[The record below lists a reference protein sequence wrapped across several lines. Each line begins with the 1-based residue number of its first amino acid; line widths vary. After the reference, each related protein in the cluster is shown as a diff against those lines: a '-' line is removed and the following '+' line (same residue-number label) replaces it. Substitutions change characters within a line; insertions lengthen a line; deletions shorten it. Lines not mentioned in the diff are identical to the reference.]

1 MNKITTSYP
10 FVFAA
15 TVAAL
20 FVTSAPLHATEA
32 DDKIESSIKE
42 TYVYKTYLKDD
53 AVKAKAVDG
62 IVTLTGTVAD
72 KFNRTLAQDTAES
85 VNGVI
90 RVDNQL
96 ETSAEVAADKSD
108 TWIGRKVKLAL
119 LYHRNVSGTK
129 TTVSVKDGIVTL
141 TGEAS
146 SQAQKE
152 LTTAYAKDI
161 DDVIN
166 VTNEMTV
173 METEQPAERTE
184 GEKIDD
190 ASVTAQVK
198 MALTAHRGTST
209 VRTKVETRDGTVT
222 LTGIAKNDAEKS
234 LVEKLAND
242 IRGVT
247 SVKNK
252 MTIEEPKTL

>member
-1 MNKITTSYP
+1 M
-10 FVFAA
+10 
-15 TVAAL
+15 
-20 FVTSAPLHATEA
+20 
-32 DDKIESSIKE
+32 
-42 TYVYKTYLKDD
+42 
-53 AVKAKAVDG
+53 
-62 IVTLTGTVAD
+62 
-72 KFNRTLAQDTAES
+72 
-85 VNGVI
+85 
-90 RVDNQL
+90 
-96 ETSAEVAADKSD
+96 
-108 TWIGRKVKLAL
+108 
-119 LYHRNVSGTK
+119 
-129 TTVSVKDGIVTL
+129 KDGIVTL

-161 DDVIN
+161 DDVKG

-173 METEQPAERTE
+173 TEAEKPAERTE

-234 LVEKLAND
+234 LVEKLASE

-252 MTIEEPKTL
+252 MTVQEPETL